1 MSNALKKTMLGT
13 LAIAGMMAMATGT
26 PLYDTEFNRQS
37 RKGPSTPP
45 KLQHSTDGGDHSH
58 LLTQP
63 KKLRKGSGSKKLT
76 RAQRKKMRYMDKKR
90 KENQ

>member
-1 MSNALKKTMLGT
+1 MSNALKKMMLSTMAMGA
-13 LAIAGMMAMATGT
+13 LAIMATGA

-58 LLTQP
+58 LLIQP
-63 KKLRKGSGSKKLT
+63 KKLKKGSGSKKLT
-76 RAQRKKMRYMDKKR
+76 RAQRKKMRYMNKK
-90 KENQ
+90 KGGK